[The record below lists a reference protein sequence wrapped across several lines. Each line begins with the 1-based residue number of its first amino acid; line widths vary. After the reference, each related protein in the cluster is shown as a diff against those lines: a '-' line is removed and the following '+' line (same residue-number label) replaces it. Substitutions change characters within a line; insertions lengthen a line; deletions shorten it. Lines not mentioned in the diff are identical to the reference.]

1 MPFKSTFVFSLMD
14 IIKHALRGTVN
25 PVVTNQQDKLDQRT
39 IDVLLQKI
47 DLRLMPL
54 LILLNVF
61 NYLIRIS
68 IGNKR
73 ISI

>member
-1 MPFKSTFVFSLMD
+1 MD
-14 IIKHALRGTVN
+14 IIKHALPETVN

-54 LILLNVF
+54 LILLDIF

-68 IGNKR
+68 IGNKK
-73 ISI
+73 I

>member
-14 IIKHALRGTVN
+14 IIKHALPETVS

-54 LILLNVF
+54 LILLDIF

-68 IGNKR
+68 IGNKK
-73 ISI
+73 I